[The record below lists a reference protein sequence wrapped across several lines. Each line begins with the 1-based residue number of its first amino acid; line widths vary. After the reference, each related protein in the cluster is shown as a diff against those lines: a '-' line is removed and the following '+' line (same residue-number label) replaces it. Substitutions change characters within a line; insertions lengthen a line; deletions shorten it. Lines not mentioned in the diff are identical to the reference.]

1 MTDPRSL
8 PYRRNV
14 GAMLFNAR
22 GDLFLARRSDMAE
35 GIWQCPQGG
44 IDDGED
50 PDRAIMRELGEEIG
64 TANAVVLG
72 VYPEWISYDLP
83 DHLIGKALGGRYR
96 GQTQRWYAL
105 RFLGTDRDIRLDQH
119 LPAEFDR
126 WQWVLPTDVPDFN
139 LGFKKPIYETLLPAL
154 SALAPPL

>member
-50 PDRAIMRELGEEIG
+50 PDQAIMRELGEEIG
-64 TANAVVLG
+64 TANAAVLG

-105 RFLGTDRDIRLDQH
+105 RFLGADSDIRLDRH

-126 WQWVLPTDVPDFN
+126 WQWVRPTEVPDFN